1 MNRGRVQAQ
10 GKKLEESEKWA
21 QDEEFYKEDGLDK
34 VEKLK
39 QKLKPRDLK
48 ARIIGFKKCERF
60 INQAAENNGI
70 RVVDMKKPF
79 RQSFPKNYT
88 ERVDLEVHEG
98 IAFINKPI
106 VLNSDEKQI

>member
-10 GKKLEESEKWA
+10 GKKLQESEKWA
-21 QDEEFYKEDGLDK
+21 QDADFYKENGLDK

-39 QKLKPRDLK
+39 QKLTSRDLK
-48 ARIIGFKKCERF
+48 ARKLGFNKCERF

-70 RVVDMKKPF
+70 RVIDMKKPF
-79 RQSFPKNYT
+79 LQSFPKNYT

-98 IAFINKPI
+98 IAFINKPKD
-106 VLNSDEKQI
+106 LNNNEN